1 MKVSFSAIIEAVSAG
16 LLIGSSA
23 IMYFLGP
30 SFFIILL
37 YSLTPVNTREY
48 LYNTYPPDGLFVPN
62 APLALT
68 FVMAMVGLFLASG
81 VWTSYPNTKPIIV
94 AITLG
99 LWGWLVYFLMSKFPL
114 PF

>member
-1 MKVSFSAIIEAVSAG
+1 MKVSFSAIIEAVFSG

-37 YSLTPVNTREY
+37 YGLAPVDTREY
-48 LYNTYPPDGLFVPN
+48 LYNTYPPDKFFVAN

-94 AITLG
+94 VTTLG
-99 LWGWLVYFLMSKFPL
+99 LWSWLVYFLLGKFPL